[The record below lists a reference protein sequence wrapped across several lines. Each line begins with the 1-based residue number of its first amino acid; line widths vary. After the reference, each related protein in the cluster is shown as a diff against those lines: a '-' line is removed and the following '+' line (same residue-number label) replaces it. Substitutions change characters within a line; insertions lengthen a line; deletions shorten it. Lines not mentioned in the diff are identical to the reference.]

1 LQTLSKQIKDRWQ
14 TLVAKGIGR
23 SLIIVLWSQG
33 CTPKTHLVPLFC
45 RQRGA
50 AVMTKHFLS
59 VRIGSKE
66 ISGEEWKY

>member
-1 LQTLSKQIKDRWQ
+1 M
-14 TLVAKGIGR
+14 
-23 SLIIVLWSQG
+23 VLWSQG
-33 CTPKTHLVPLFC
+33 GTPKTHLVPLFC
-45 RQRGA
+45 RRRGA